1 MAAANDF
8 RRVESRVPD
17 IGHRRSQPVSR
28 PILAPFAASDLM
40 ATAGYFI
47 AGSGSCMQIQFLAGL
62 HGYLDLSPR
71 RSFLRRH
78 LRQAEW
84 QDDR

>member
-1 MAAANDF
+1 
-8 RRVESRVPD
+8 
-17 IGHRRSQPVSR
+17 
-28 PILAPFAASDLM
+28 M